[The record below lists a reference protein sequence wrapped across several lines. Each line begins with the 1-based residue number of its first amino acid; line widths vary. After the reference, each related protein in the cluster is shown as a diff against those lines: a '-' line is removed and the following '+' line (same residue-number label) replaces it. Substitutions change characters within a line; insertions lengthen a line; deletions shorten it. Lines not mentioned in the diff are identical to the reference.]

1 MPIDPDQFRQTLG
14 RFPTGVTVVTVKLP
28 DGVPSG
34 GVAEAPHGGVHG
46 ITVSSFISLSL
57 TPPLVG
63 VAIGQKARAHGM
75 LPALAR
81 YGVSVLAADQA
92 GVSDHFA
99 GRPVTLAGDPF
110 EELDG
115 HPVLMG
121 AAAQLVCT
129 VINQVPV
136 GDHMLVVGRVD
147 HARVTEVASLA
158 YAQGRYGR
166 VELG

>member
-14 RFPTGVTVVTVKLP
+14 RFPTGVTVVTLKMPAEHRV
-28 DGVPSG
+28 G
-34 GVAEAPHGGVHG
+34 GLDAAPTGGVHG
-46 ITVSSFISLSL
+46 ITVSSFMSLSL

-81 YGVSVLAADQA
+81 YGVSVLAAGQA
-92 GVSDHFA
+92 SISDHFA
-99 GRPVTLAGDPF
+99 GRPVALGEDPF

-115 HPVLMG
+115 HPVLKG

-129 VINQVPV
+129 VVNQVPV
-136 GDHMLVVGRVD
+136 GDHMLVVGRLD
-147 HARVTEVASLA
+147 HARVAEAGPLA

-166 VELG
+166 LELD